1 MTTERKRRQ
10 FSEEFK
16 SEAVRMSSERKLSEV
31 ARNLGIG
38 MSTLAR
44 WRDQRKS
51 KVTSVVAEYPED
63 LNQKCKRLEAENRK
77 LRLEQEILKKAT
89 AYFAKDHI

>member
-16 SEAVRMSSERKLSEV
+16 LEAVRMSNERKLSEV

-44 WRDQRKS
+44 WRDQRGG
-51 KVTSVVAEYPED
+51 KVTSDVAESAED
-63 LNQKCKRLEAENRK
+63 LTQKCKRLEAENRK

>member
-1 MTTERKRRQ
+1 MKTERKRRQ

-16 SEAVRMSSERKLSEV
+16 AEAVQMSNERKLSEV

-44 WRDQRKS
+44 WRDQQKG
-51 KVTSVVAEYPED
+51 KVTSAVAESTED
-63 LNQKCKRLEAENRK
+63 LSQKCKRLEAENRR

-89 AYFAKDHI
+89 AYFAKDHM